1 MIFFSTG
8 LLIVGTILAI
18 IKKSL
23 YPFIVVL
30 IYGSVALLFDLFQFM
45 LGFLGD
51 NWVFHLVIPFII
63 TAIALYIAN
72 RLIEKMDWQY

>member
-1 MIFFSTG
+1 
-8 LLIVGTILAI
+8 
-18 IKKSL
+18 
-23 YPFIVVL
+23 
-30 IYGSVALLFDLFQFM
+30 M